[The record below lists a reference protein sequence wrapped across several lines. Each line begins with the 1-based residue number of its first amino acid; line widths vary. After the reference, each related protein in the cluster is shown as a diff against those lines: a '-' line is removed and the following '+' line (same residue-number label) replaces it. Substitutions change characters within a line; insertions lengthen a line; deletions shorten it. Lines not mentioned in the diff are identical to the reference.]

1 MTEIYNL
8 IPGRKYFYSVE
19 GDIPW
24 KSSFIPKGPV
34 RMIQSSTSN
43 FRDLG
48 GWIGED
54 GKSIVYGKVYRGA
67 QISGD
72 DELLFQSLGIGV
84 DLDLRGKPGSPGS
97 VFNQDYVLYK
107 NIQVYQFMYS
117 GGSSS
122 SGGGGP
128 SSDSSTEGYT
138 APLYREAL
146 SFVIDCLNQGKRVY
160 FHCIGGADRTG
171 TLAFLIE
178 ALLGV
183 NEGDMSKDY
192 ELTSFYS
199 ERLRNDNGSCPF
211 KRLVFYLKN
220 FPGSTLQEK
229 VTSWATTGE
238 NVLTLEKIQLLKD
251 LMLE

>member
-1 MTEIYNL
+1 M
-8 IPGRKYFYSVE
+8 
-19 GDIPW
+19 
-24 KSSFIPKGPV
+24 
-34 RMIQSSTSN
+34 
-43 FRDLG
+43 
-48 GWIGED
+48 
-54 GKSIVYGKVYRGA
+54 
-67 QISGD
+67 
-72 DELLFQSLGIGV
+72 
-84 DLDLRGKPGSPGS
+84 
-97 VFNQDYVLYK
+97 
-107 NIQVYQFMYS
+107 
-117 GGSSS
+117 
-122 SGGGGP
+122 
-128 SSDSSTEGYT
+128 
-138 APLYREAL
+138 
-146 SFVIDCLNQGKRVY
+146 Y